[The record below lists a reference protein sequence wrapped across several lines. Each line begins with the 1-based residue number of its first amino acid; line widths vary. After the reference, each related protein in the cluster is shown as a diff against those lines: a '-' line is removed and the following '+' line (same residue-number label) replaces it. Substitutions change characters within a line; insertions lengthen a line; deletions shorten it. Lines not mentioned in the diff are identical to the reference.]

1 MTDNRY
7 DEYDDLPSVSIADDD
22 IDSRHYGRPKT
33 IVKKSSPLLAFV
45 VFLLVIAV
53 AALGGVGYLTID
65 KLRKENASLKKSQQK
80 TLTILSEVTGKL
92 SATGADLA
100 KTTSKREAQRVKMK
114 EQLELAHTEIRKLW
128 DLSNKRNKPDI
139 VANQQ
144 AAEKNAKA
152 IAKLTNELGDKAST
166 VEQLAKDYKTSQ
178 AKIATLTTELAQL
191 KKANAKLSK
200 QLNKQPRSNPADET
214 AISVL
219 TEQLNQLEQTV
230 ATLSA
235 QQKLAGQQDK
245 AKQADLLKQ
254 VEAHAETL
262 KAIDAFRR
270 QVNNQLLQIKKKLK

>member
-80 TLTILSEVTGKL
+80 TLTILSEVTGKV

-100 KTTSKREAQRVKMK
+100 KTASKREAQRVKMK

-128 DLSNKRNKPDI
+128 DLSNKRNKPEI
-139 VANQQ
+139 AANQQ
-144 AAEKNAKA
+144 TAEKNAKA
-152 IAKLTNELGDKAST
+152 IAKLTKELGDKGTA
-166 VEQLAKDYKTSQ
+166 VEQLAKDFKTSQ
-178 AKIATLTTELAQL
+178 AKIAKLTSELAKL

-200 QLNKQPRSNPADET
+200 QLSKQPKSNPADDT

-230 ATLSA
+230 ETLSA

-254 VEAHAETL
+254 VEAHADTL

-270 QVNNQLLQIKKKLK
+270 QVNSQLLQIKKKLK